1 MKNLFFNFK
10 YLIII
15 LLILILGI
23 FILGD
28 YNLKFSI
35 IEGLDNPT
43 DSLDKAQDTLDKT
56 SEAMKSFLTNMFIGF
71 KSSIKNGKIT
81 KNEQRPQT
89 TDIDSLSGI
98 GVENQNQN
106 TCHESHDLV
115 EQLNSD
121 SKKIT

>member
-35 IEGLDNPT
+35 IEGLDDPT
-43 DSLDKAQDTLDKT
+43 YSLNKAQDTLNDAGET
-56 SEAMKSFLTNMFIGF
+56 LTSFLV
-71 KSSIKNGKIT
+71 GKLNDLREANDDGKRT
-81 KNEQRPQT
+81 GQQEQRPQT
-89 TDIDSLSGI
+89 TNIDSLSEI
-98 GVENQNQN
+98 GVENQN
-106 TCHESHDLV
+106 TCYESDELV

-121 SKKIT
+121 S